1 MELISIWV
9 SKSMVKPFILSTWY
23 RPLGSTI
30 DVMDR
35 FEAEVIYEMFHILN
49 CGLKIK

>member
-1 MELISIWV
+1 MELISVWV

-30 DVMDR
+30 DMMDR
-35 FEAEVIYEMFHILN
+35 FEAEVIYEMFHIFKVL
-49 CGLKIK
+49 LR

>member
-9 SKSMVKPFILSTWY
+9 SKPMVKPFIVSTWY
-23 RPLGSTI
+23 RPPGSTN
-30 DVMDR
+30 DMMDG

-49 CGLKIK
+49 CGF